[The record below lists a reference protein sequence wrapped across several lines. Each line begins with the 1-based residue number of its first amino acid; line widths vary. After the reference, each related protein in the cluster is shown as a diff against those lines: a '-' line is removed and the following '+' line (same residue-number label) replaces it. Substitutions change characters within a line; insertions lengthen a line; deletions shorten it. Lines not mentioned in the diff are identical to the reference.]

1 MNALPLIAAIVL
13 GTLAATVLLSAPALL
28 GWYRRA
34 ITREGPY
41 PFGALMQRLAIS
53 ADGAAG
59 HEYELTAAVSRCAS
73 CNAADRCRDWLASG
87 RREGVEAFC
96 PNASILRD
104 LS

>member
-1 MNALPLIAAIVL
+1 MSALPLIAVSVL
-13 GTLAATVLLSAPALL
+13 ATAAATVLLSAPALL

-41 PFGALMQRLAIS
+41 PFGAIMQRLAIS
-53 ADGAAG
+53 ADHAAG
-59 HEYELTAAVSRCAS
+59 HEYALTAAVSQCVS
-73 CNAADRCRDWLASG
+73 CSAAERCRDWLASG

-96 PNASILRD
+96 PNASILRT